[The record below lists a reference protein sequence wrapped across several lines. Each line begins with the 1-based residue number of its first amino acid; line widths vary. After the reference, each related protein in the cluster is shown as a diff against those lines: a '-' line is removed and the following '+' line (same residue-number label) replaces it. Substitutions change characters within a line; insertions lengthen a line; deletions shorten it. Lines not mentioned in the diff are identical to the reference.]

1 MRTHAIMHLKNAI
14 EVQDLKL
21 EERIE
26 IATLEQKLLEL

>member
-14 EVQDLKL
+14 EVQDLEL